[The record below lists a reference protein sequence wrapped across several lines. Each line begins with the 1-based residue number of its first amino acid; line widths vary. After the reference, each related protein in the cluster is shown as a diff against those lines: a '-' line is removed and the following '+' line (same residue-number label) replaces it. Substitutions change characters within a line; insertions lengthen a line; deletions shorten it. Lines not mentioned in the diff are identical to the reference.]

1 MNKKLDVE
9 ALVIEPAPSDEKNLI
24 NVKAA
29 VSKEIMSPEE
39 FGKAFLTDRVL
50 HKNVRDALGLEN
62 ENKKSRDTEM
72 DR

>member
-1 MNKKLDVE
+1 MNEKLDIE
-9 ALVIEPAPSDEKNLI
+9 ALVIEPAPVEEKELI

-39 FGKAFLTDRVL
+39 FAKAFLTDRVL
-50 HKNVRDALGLEN
+50 HKNVRDALGLEP
-62 ENKKSRDTEM
+62 ENKKSIDKGM